1 MKIKRF
7 SFAAVFC
14 LALLLLAGA
23 ARAVDAG
30 NACGDHLTWTCTEDG
45 VLTVSGTGEMWSY
58 GLQGVPWDRNSVK
71 KVVIQKG
78 VTSIGDSAFHSCPAL
93 TEVEIA
99 DSVTAIGSNAFFASG
114 LTRVNLPGTVREIGG
129 YAFANCAA
137 LASVTASGS
146 GSAREGIQF
155 ADGVF
160 SGCRSLTRVS
170 IPEGVT
176 EFNGSHMFRGCA
188 ALTAL
193 ALPGTLKTLGV
204 SMFSDCAALRDIYL
218 AGDEKPVLDRS
229 LPAGY
234 VDRLDQITFHCGS
247 GLPAVTEPKTLTAMP
262 TTSAVLVNGSR
273 VDFDAY
279 NIEGANYFKLRDLA
293 YALRETEKRF
303 EVTWDAP
310 TKTIALVPGQSYTAA
325 GGELSGGGTE
335 AKSAVPTAARILL
348 DGKAVSFT
356 AYNIGGNNYFKL
368 RDIGQA
374 LNFGVSWDSTKRTI
388 AIDTGA
394 AYTSE

>member
-7 SFAAVFC
+7 SFAAAVC
-14 LALLLLAGA
+14 LTLFLLAGM
-23 ARAVDAG
+23 ARAGDAG
-30 NACGDHLTWTCTEDG
+30 SACGDHLTWACTEDG

-71 KVVIQKG
+71 KAIIEEG
-78 VTSIGDSAFHSCPAL
+78 VTSIGDSAFHSCANL
-93 TEVEIA
+93 TEVELA
-99 DSVTAIGSNAFFASG
+99 DSVAVIGSNAFFASG
-114 LTRVNLPGTVREIGG
+114 LTRVSLPGTVRQVGG

-137 LASVTASGS
+137 LTSVTAAEG
-146 GSAREGIQF
+146 GSAQGGVQF

-176 EFNGSHMFRGCA
+176 VFSGSHMFRGCA

-193 ALPGTLKTLGV
+193 ALPGTLRTLGA

-218 AGDEKPVLDRS
+218 AGDEKPFFDRS

-234 VDRLDQITFHCGS
+234 VDRLDEMTFHYGS
-247 GLPAVTEPKTLTAMP
+247 GLPAVTEPKTLRAVP
-262 TTSAVLVNGSR
+262 TTSAVLVNGGE

-303 EVTWDAP
+303 EVSWDAP
-310 TKTIALVPGQSYTAA
+310 TKTIALVPGQSYTPA
-325 GGELSGGGTE
+325 GGELNGGGADVKT
-335 AKSAVPTAARILL
+335 AVPTAARILL

-374 LNFGVSWDSTKRTI
+374 LNFGVDWDSTKRII
-388 AIDTGA
+388 AIDTSA
-394 AYTSE
+394 AYTPE